1 MTVRN
6 DKPSSAPGNFLADSA
21 VDPVRPRKGTNVV
34 RAAAKVERHP
44 RLCARPAVS
53 VVLGSL
59 NRLVLL
65 KAAIASVRRE
75 LSSLS
80 GEILVVDGGST
91 DGSIEWL
98 VQQADIITIVQRNR
112 AELDGVTMR
121 RRSWGSFMNMAFR
134 SAAADLVLMIS
145 DDCLLLP
152 GAIAAAVE
160 RINAAR
166 AAGLRV
172 GGCAFYFRNWPDE
185 QRYYVQRTLGGNLM
199 VNHGIYVR
207 EALEA
212 VGYADEDQYVFYKA
226 DTDLTLKIWE
236 AGFQIID
243 SPRSICEHYL
253 DPAEAAR
260 ISNNELMDFDRGV
273 MRHCWPALVSKPSVA
288 KMGKTYLD
296 TAPGEEAL
304 RTWGPLVQAG
314 AKGA

>member
-1 MTVRN
+1 VAVNN
-6 DKPSSAPGNFLADSA
+6 DKPFPAAGDFLADRA
-21 VDPVRPRKGTNVV
+21 VDPVRPQKGTSVV
-34 RAAAKVERHP
+34 RADAKLARHP
-44 RLCARPAVS
+44 RLCARPQVS

-59 NRLVLL
+59 NRLALL
-65 KAAIASVRRE
+65 QAAIASVRRE
-75 LSSLS
+75 LSNLS
-80 GEILVVDGGST
+80 GEILVVDGGSM

-112 AELDGVTMR
+112 AEVNGVAMR

-152 GAIAAAVE
+152 GSISAAVT
-160 RINAAR
+160 RIEAAR
-166 AAGLRV
+166 KAGLRV
-172 GGCAFYFRNWPDE
+172 GACAFYFRNWPDE

-199 VNHGIYVR
+199 VNHGVYVR

-226 DTDLTLKIWE
+226 DTDLSLKIWE

-243 SPRSICEHYL
+243 SPQSICEHYL

-288 KMGKTYLD
+288 KMGKAYLD
-296 TAPGEEAL
+296 TTPSEEAL
-304 RTWGPLVQAG
+304 STWGPLVRASVAG
-314 AKGA
+314 A